1 MAFMNNDTCNVDCN
15 HLGMSYIWWR

>member
-15 HLGMSYIWWR
+15 HLGMSHIWWR